1 MMKKSEGFSLIE
13 LLVVVAII
21 GVLAAVGIVG
31 YQTYI
36 DNTRR
41 DVARTNA
48 ESVDRWVSSTQI
60 ARAGGLSISPEDC
73 SWEENGALSDCWD
86 NLAEDAAAPFNKFKN
101 PYQAGDGVPLIV
113 FRGGANSALGDT
125 EPACTTI
132 TGTVHVTRVKD
143 AGNTTAPANAA
154 EWRGV
159 TVVNRIGG
167 TADNLSATD
176 NELEI
181 GYCDGDSNFIQLT
194 DNTSF

>member
-60 ARAGGLSISPEDC
+60 ARAGGLTISPRDC
-73 SWEENGALSDCWD
+73 GVDQTTALSGCWD
-86 NLAEDAAAPFNKFKN
+86 NLAQAAADPFNKFKN
-101 PYQAGDGVPLIV
+101 PYQTGDGVPLIV
-113 FRGGANSALGDT
+113 FRGGTNTALGT
-125 EPACTTI
+125 GTPACTTI
-132 TGTVHVTRVKD
+132 SGTVQVTRVKA

-167 TADNLSATD
+167 PTDNLSATD

-181 GYCDGDSNFIQLT
+181 GYCDGDSVFIQLT
-194 DNTSF
+194 DNITF

>member
-60 ARAGGLSISPEDC
+60 ARAGGLTISPGTC
-73 SWEENGALSDCWD
+73 SWEATT
-86 NLAEDAAAPFNKFKN
+86 NLAGCWGNLAQNANDPFNKFKN

-113 FRGGANSALGDT
+113 FRGGTNAQLGT
-125 EPACTTI
+125 GSPACTTI
-132 TGTVHVTRVKD
+132 TGTVNVTRVKA

-159 TVVNRIGG
+159 TIVNRIGG
-167 TADNLSATD
+167 TADNLTSTD

-181 GYCDGDSNFIQLT
+181 GYCDGNSAFVQLT